1 LIGSLTLTLPQY
13 CHLLEAQADISKA
26 GIYDS
31 ICKGS
36 LEDKAQAVRTAM
48 ALDFNLHSIPCY
60 GEDEQSRTLLPSK
73 GEPSADS
80 KGWVERLLRKGIAAD
95 DVEFLFHILNPD
107 PAERWTAKDIVSCGY
122 LEVD

>member
-26 GIYDS
+26 GMYDS

-48 ALDFNLHSIPCY
+48 AFDFNLHSIPCY
-60 GEDEQSRTLLPSK
+60 AEEGQSRALLPSID
-73 GEPSADS
+73 ESSADS
-80 KGWVERLLRKGIAAD
+80 EGWVERLLRKGIAAD
-95 DVEFLFHILNPD
+95 DVEFLFQILNPD
-107 PAERWTAKDIVSCGY
+107 PAERWTAKDILSCGY

>member
-1 LIGSLTLTLPQY
+1 M
-13 CHLLEAQADISKA
+13 
-26 GIYDS
+26 YDS

-48 ALDFNLHSIPCY
+48 VFDFNLHSIPY
-60 GEDEQSRTLLPSK
+60 YAEDEQSRILLPSK
-73 GEPSADS
+73 DKSSADS
-80 KGWVERLLRKGIAAD
+80 EDWVERLFRKGIAAD
-95 DVEFLFHILNPD
+95 DVEFLFQVLNPD

>member
-60 GEDEQSRTLLPSK
+60 AEDEQSRTLLPSK
-73 GEPSADS
+73 DESSADS
-80 KGWVERLLRKGIAAD
+80 KDWVERLLRKGIAAD
-95 DVEFLFHILNPD
+95 DVEFLFQILNPD